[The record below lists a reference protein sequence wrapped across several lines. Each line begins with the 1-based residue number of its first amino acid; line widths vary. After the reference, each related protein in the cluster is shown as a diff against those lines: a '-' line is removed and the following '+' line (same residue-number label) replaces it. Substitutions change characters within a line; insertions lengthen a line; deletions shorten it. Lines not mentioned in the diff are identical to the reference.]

1 MDPTEKEKFDKP
13 GLNIRLNMK
22 NADTIEVLDD
32 IELTD
37 NFKKSILSPYLR
49 NLYDD
54 LVSRTENPQMGIS
67 KTTFLEVMQ

>member
-13 GLNIRLNMK
+13 GLNIRLDMK

-37 NFKKSILSPYLR
+37 HFKKSILSPYLR

-54 LVSRTENPQMGIS
+54 LVGRTENPQMGIS
-67 KTTFLEVMQ
+67 KTTFLEVM